1 MMKLF
6 WFQRWNNFNFKDLS
20 NEVENAGFDGILFP
34 YCSHDD
40 DYFISI
46 AKNIEQNKNIKYM
59 VAIRPYTI
67 SPQYINKI
75 VKSIN
80 KISNNRVLIN
90 FVSGWIDTNEKSL
103 GGIHGDINDLSSNI
117 DRSNYLADYID
128 VLNNMKSNKINF
140 YVSVTN
146 SAVFEK
152 TKNNKV
158 IIPYIWYK
166 QGKFDL
172 SGVTAMISICPIIR
186 KTKEDIDKIKGSPVS
201 QESVYFTEDEF
212 MAFLKDINKK
222 NISGLLIFEDLENIE
237 KENIMRV
244 ISKAQHFIKEKK

>member
-1 MMKLF
+1 MKLF
-6 WFQRWNNFNFKDLS
+6 WFQRWKSFDFKELS

-34 YCSHDD
+34 YSSHDD
-40 DYFISI
+40 DYFIPI
-46 AKNIEQNKNIKYM
+46 ATNIEPDKNIKYM

-67 SPQYINKI
+67 SPQYINQI

-80 KISNNRVLIN
+80 KISNDRVLIN
-90 FVSGWIDTNEKSL
+90 FVSGWVYENEKNL
-103 GGIHGDINDLSSNI
+103 GGIHGDINNLSSNI

-128 VLNNMKSNKINF
+128 VVNNMKRNKINF

-146 SAVFEK
+146 SVMLEK

-186 KTKEDIDKIKGSPVS
+186 KTKEEIDKIKNNSES

-212 MAFLKDINKK
+212 MKFLNDINEK
-222 NISGLLIFEDLENIE
+222 NIDGLLIFEDSENIE
-237 KENIMRV
+237 KENIMK
-244 ISKAQHFIKEKK
+244 IINKAQHFLKEKK